1 MPSKEKIAL
10 YRKNGFEI
18 GDNVKIGEGSILIGS
33 KIQIGDNVKIGEDTY
48 IESPKIQIGKNTS
61 IGNDCEFVGSV
72 IQIGEFNNISNK
84 VYVDISGG
92 RYPDSVLITGK
103 GCLIADGC
111 YINICRKVDI
121 GENVALSPRSII
133 YTHSYWQSVLDG
145 YSSTFG
151 PVIIED
157 NAWLGSMSQI
167 LPNIVVKKGSIII
180 SNSLVTNMVKAYSM
194 VGGVP
199 AVLIK
204 ENLKNDNNDH
214 EKYIIL
220 KRLFTELAEWLYS
233 QNCDV
238 ENISDN
244 IIKIRFSDSHR
255 LCMLF
260 EKNTNTI
267 IDDMDIVIYLK
278 PIGNYPSSIK
288 TILNIDEKL
297 ITGPKG
303 EIESLILEFFRRK
316 GIRFYEK

>member
-1 MPSKEKIAL
+1 MSNNVQFFLPAEDVNDETAVIALHFKSGDKVSEGESIYSFETTKAIVDVEAETGGYIYYYVKNEEEVQIGTLVCEISEEKVQKTKIQNKLMKKEDASIKPTKKAILFAKKNNLVIEDLKLTGIIKEKDLYPFIKEDNSLVQAERCSFIDNDNQFINNLLKDKSFKNLPSKEKIAL

-133 YTHSYWQSVLDG
+133 YTHSYWQSVLD
-145 YSSTFG
+145 
-151 PVIIED
+151 
-157 NAWLGSMSQI
+157 
-167 LPNIVVKKGSIII
+167 
-180 SNSLVTNMVKAYSM
+180 
-194 VGGVP
+194 
-199 AVLIK
+199 
-204 ENLKNDNNDH
+204 
-214 EKYIIL
+214 
-220 KRLFTELAEWLYS
+220 
-233 QNCDV
+233 
-238 ENISDN
+238 
-244 IIKIRFSDSHR
+244 
-255 LCMLF
+255 
-260 EKNTNTI
+260 
-267 IDDMDIVIYLK
+267 
-278 PIGNYPSSIK
+278 
-288 TILNIDEKL
+288 
-297 ITGPKG
+297 
-303 EIESLILEFFRRK
+303 
-316 GIRFYEK
+316 

>member
-1 MPSKEKIAL
+1 
-10 YRKNGFEI
+10 
-18 GDNVKIGEGSILIGS
+18 
-33 KIQIGDNVKIGEDTY
+33 
-48 IESPKIQIGKNTS
+48 
-61 IGNDCEFVGSV
+61 
-72 IQIGEFNNISNK
+72 
-84 VYVDISGG
+84 
-92 RYPDSVLITGK
+92 
-103 GCLIADGC
+103 
-111 YINICRKVDI
+111 
-121 GENVALSPRSII
+121 
-133 YTHSYWQSVLDG
+133 
-145 YSSTFG
+145 
-151 PVIIED
+151 
-157 NAWLGSMSQI
+157 
-167 LPNIVVKKGSIII
+167 
-180 SNSLVTNMVKAYSM
+180 M

-260 EKNTNTI
+260 EKNTDTI

-303 EIESLILEFFRRK
+303 EIESLILNFS
-316 GIRFYEK
+316 